1 MWSGQQDLN
10 LRPSG
15 PKPDA
20 LPDCAMPRPMPHDCG
35 AVDHTALALASANR
49 GRYPAGPA
57 PRGPERL
64 ARADITRFQEHR

>member
-1 MWSGQQDLN
+1 
-10 LRPSG
+10 
-15 PKPDA
+15 
-20 LPDCAMPRPMPHDCG
+20 MPRPMPHDCG